1 MPPAI
6 SDEEM
11 SDPLSA
17 DEEVLPPKKP
27 ATKRAA
33 TKSNVKSA
41 KEEIDQDV
49 KNGHGEAEDD
59 DEEEEEEDNADE
71 YVVEK
76 ILNHAFDNGKDCLYE
91 VKWLGY
97 EAEEDRTWEP
107 EDNLSGAMD
116 VLRAYWDKIGGKPQA
131 KPKTPAK
138 KGTKRKS
145 MAQDTPEVAAAST
158 TKKRGRKSTKTADAD
173 VAEDN
178 KTSSL
183 PEGSWEEHVQL
194 IDAVEKP
201 DEGEHKGVLM
211 IYLLW
216 ENGSRTQHTAQ
227 QCRQKC
233 PQKLLDYY
241 ESKLYGNSSKPS
253 NRRRRSTNKA

>member
-27 ATKRAA
+27 ATKKPA
-33 TKSNVKSA
+33 TKSDPKST

-49 KNGHGEAEDD
+49 KNGHDEAEDD
-59 DEEEEEEDNADE
+59 DDEEEDNADE

-116 VLRAYWDKIGGKPQA
+116 VLRAY
-131 KPKTPAK
+131 
-138 KGTKRKS
+138 
-145 MAQDTPEVAAAST
+145 
-158 TKKRGRKSTKTADAD
+158 
-173 VAEDN
+173 
-178 KTSSL
+178 
-183 PEGSWEEHVQL
+183 
-194 IDAVEKP
+194 
-201 DEGEHKGVLM
+201 
-211 IYLLW
+211 
-216 ENGSRTQHTAQ
+216 
-227 QCRQKC
+227 
-233 PQKLLDYY
+233 
-241 ESKLYGNSSKPS
+241 
-253 NRRRRSTNKA
+253 

>member
-1 MPPAI
+1 
-6 SDEEM
+6 
-11 SDPLSA
+11 
-17 DEEVLPPKKP
+17 
-27 ATKRAA
+27 
-33 TKSNVKSA
+33 
-41 KEEIDQDV
+41 
-49 KNGHGEAEDD
+49 
-59 DEEEEEEDNADE
+59 
-71 YVVEK
+71 
-76 ILNHAFDNGKDCLYE
+76 
-91 VKWLGY
+91 
-97 EAEEDRTWEP
+97 
-107 EDNLSGAMD
+107 MD

-145 MAQDTPEVAAAST
+145 ITQDTPEVAATST
-158 TKKRGRKSTKTADAD
+158 TKKRGRKSTKTVDAD
-173 VAEDN
+173 IAEDN
-178 KTSSL
+178 KMSSL

-233 PQKLLDYY
+233 PQKVAISTLKHKPQMLTY
-241 ESKLYGNSSKPS
+241 NSFSTTTSPS
-253 NRRRRSTNKA
+253 CTAIPPNPPIAEDVPLTRPRVFKTNTDADE

>member
-11 SDPLSA
+11 SEPLSG

-27 ATKRAA
+27 TTKKAA
-33 TKSNVKSA
+33 KSNAKSA
-41 KEEIDQDV
+41 KEEIDVDEHV
-49 KNGHGEAEDD
+49 KNGHVEAEDD
-59 DEEEEEEDNADE
+59 DDEEENTDE

-97 EAEEDRTWEP
+97 PLKEDRTWEP

-116 VLRAYWDKIGGKPQA
+116 VLRAYWDKIGGKPPA

-145 MAQDTPEVAAAST
+145 MAQDTPEVAATST

-173 VAEDN
+173 ADAAEDD
-178 KTSSL
+178 KMSSL

-216 ENGSRTQHTAQ
+216 ENGSRTQHTAA

-241 ESKLYGNSSKPS
+241 ESKLYGNSSKSS

>member
-6 SDEEM
+6 SDDEM
-11 SDPLSA
+11 SEPLSA
-17 DEEVLPPKKP
+17 DDEVLPPKKP
-27 ATKRAA
+27 AAN
-33 TKSNVKSA
+33 KSARSSAKSA
-41 KEEIDQDV
+41 KEEIVQDEHV
-49 KNGHGEAEDD
+49 KNGDVEAEDD
-59 DEEEEEEDNADE
+59 DDEEEDTDE

-76 ILNHAFDNGKDCLYE
+76 ILNHAFDNGKDCLYQ

-97 EAEEDRTWEP
+97 ELKEDLTWEP

-116 VLRAYWDKIGGKPQA
+116 VLRAYWDKIGGKPSA

-145 MAQDTPEVAAAST
+145 MAQDTPEVAATST
-158 TKKRGRKSTKTADAD
+158 TKKRGRKSTKTVDAD

-178 KTSSL
+178 NMSSL

-216 ENGSRTQHTAQ
+216 ENGSRTQHTAA

>member
-1 MPPAI
+1 
-6 SDEEM
+6 
-11 SDPLSA
+11 
-17 DEEVLPPKKP
+17 
-27 ATKRAA
+27 
-33 TKSNVKSA
+33 
-41 KEEIDQDV
+41 
-49 KNGHGEAEDD
+49 
-59 DEEEEEEDNADE
+59 
-71 YVVEK
+71 
-76 ILNHAFDNGKDCLYE
+76 
-91 VKWLGY
+91 
-97 EAEEDRTWEP
+97 
-107 EDNLSGAMD
+107 MD

-145 MAQDTPEVAAAST
+145 MAQDTPEVAATST

-233 PQKLLDYY
+233 PQKVATFTREHKSHLLTY
-241 ESKLYGNSSKPS
+241 NSFSTTTSPS
-253 NRRRRSTNKA
+253 CTAIPPNPPIAEDVPLTRPRVFKTNTDADE